1 MEPVLPKNVSK
12 GRILCAIC
20 FDSCSLKNLK
30 RAKFHEVK
38 DVEKFKKVAESWLIY
53 DHDYSRVYDNHDWLV
68 IKKFYI
74 HNRCRDFFVIHT
86 ELKTTN
92 GDMEVVDNVN
102 DYLSEVSDENNS
114 VKCVS
119 SRKSRRTSE
128 TYITS
133 RDNLSCI
140 ICNTTKKDKHG
151 S

>member
-1 MEPVLPKNVSK
+1 MEPVLRKNVSK

-20 FDSCSLKNLK
+20 FDSCSLKNIK

-68 IKKFYI
+68 MKKLYI
-74 HNRCRDFFVIHT
+74 HNRCRDFLRDSYRIKQP
-86 ELKTTN
+86 LKTTN
-92 GDMEVVDNVN
+92 GDMEVDDNVN
-102 DYLSEVSDENNS
+102 DHLSEVSDGTKS
-114 VKCVS
+114 VKCVT
-119 SRKSRRTSE
+119 SRKSRQTSE

-140 ICNTTKKDKHG
+140 ICNTTK
-151 S
+151 